1 MIAIKGFSTLLTVV
15 LAPSITSTAT
25 ISLTLKAVAN
35 LSTVSYITL
44 PFLSSNNKQ
53 LVITSSVVNRVGLPD
68 PLYSFLDFITVFIN
82 AFAISSSVAAAAAAT
97 EALTQYKSSSLDIG
111 LMQVSLILSSES
123 DNLPSPTNIAL
134 AISSSSIILISI
146 FNHATTSKSV
156 MSTTSSLSNF
166 CFLYIVVGVVVLF
179 SNVNTSSF
187 FLLPLI

>member
-146 FNHATTSKSV
+146 FSHATTSKSV
-156 MSTTSSLSNF
+156 ISTTSSLSSF

-187 FLLPLI
+187 FLLPLM

>member
-1 MIAIKGFSTLLTVV
+1 MIAIKGFSTVSTLV

-82 AFAISSSVAAAAAAT
+82 AFAISSSVAAAATAT
-97 EALTQYKSSSLDIG
+97 GALTQYKSSSVDIG

-134 AISSSSIILISI
+134 AISSSNIILISI

-156 MSTTSSLSNF
+156 ISTTSSLSSF
-166 CFLYIVVGVVVLF
+166 CFLYIVVGLVVLF

-187 FLLPLI
+187 FLLPLM